1 MIDLKRR
8 IARFPNRKILFT
20 DFFDTLVHR
29 NVHPNY
35 AIRLWGKFMV
45 RELGMSFSSE
55 KLFTIRN
62 ESLTYLGKKQNK
74 STLEVKYKDV
84 IKEVY
89 NRLVNTGNLNNVP
102 FAKFK
107 TLFEK
112 ADYIAEISVQFKNE
126 ELIDI
131 LSYYKEKGYLIYLL
145 SDFYL
150 SKKVITK
157 ILEHHK
163 MGHLFEDVFISSTVG
178 ESKAKGGLYPY
189 VLDKTNTDPKSVLMI
204 GDNKKSDDINASK
217 YEIES
222 YHLKHFS
229 HKFRNKRNLFGSD
242 RNDFK
247 KVCHTIKERCLE
259 SEHQFSEYII
269 HFYFFTERLYIN
281 AKRNGNKDLF
291 FLAREGH
298 FLKQLFDSYQEMNLF
313 QGEDKINTHYLKA
326 SRQSATQL
334 ALRPLPKEGFEK
346 LLKKFGDM
354 SLQHFLDWFP
364 FSDTT
369 KNGIIND
376 IPFPKDETIPDFF
389 KSPAM
394 EHLRNNIAFQDAYA
408 KNRETQK
415 DAFIKYLDSFGAN
428 YEEEGLALVDVGW
441 GGTMQ
446 ESIYKFFKKKT
457 PVTGYYLGLKEI
469 YNIEKDTKRYGL
481 NFSIYPNHDFSDD
494 ILMANGQLYEQ
505 LLAAPHGSTLSYKFA
520 DEGESPTVEYHEPNE
535 KMVYDKFIGSTQ
547 EYMFLEF
554 KNLFTQLRA
563 IDYTQEVTQ
572 EYLTDMALRTG
583 IFTTRKKLKFIRE
596 ITKGFYQNVG
606 ENKVGLE
613 YNPNHISISKVGL
626 IKTFVK
632 SPEKVFRY
640 LVKIKPF
647 LFYRGYYWLSWPV
660 NLTYYYIKLNF
671 WAKRKWLKKGL
682 IS

>member
-8 IARFPNRKILFT
+8 ISRFPNREVLFT

-29 NVHPNY
+29 TVHPNY

-45 RELGMSFSSE
+45 RELGMKFSSE

-62 ESLTYLGKKQNK
+62 ESLIYLGKKQNR
-74 STLEVKYKDV
+74 STLEIKYKDV
-84 IKEVY
+84 IQEVY
-89 NRLVNTGNLNNVP
+89 RRLINTENLSDIP

-107 TLFEK
+107 NLFEK

-126 ELIDI
+126 ELIEI
-131 LSYYKEKGYLIYLL
+131 LSHFKQKGYRIYLL

-150 SKKVITK
+150 SKRVILKVLEYHK
-157 ILEHHK
+157 IA
-163 MGHLFEDVFISSTVG
+163 HLFDAVFISSTVG
-178 ESKAKGGLYPY
+178 LSKEKGGLYPH
-189 VLDKTNTDPKSVLMI
+189 VLDVTNTEPKSVLMI
-204 GDNKKSDDINASK
+204 GDNKKSDDINAAKHS
-217 YEIES
+217 IES
-222 YHLKHFS
+222 LHLKHFS
-229 HKFRNKRNLFGSD
+229 HKFRNKRNLLGSD
-242 RNDFK
+242 KSDFK
-247 KVCHTIKERCLE
+247 RACHLIKSRCLK
-259 SEHQFSEYII
+259 SDYTFSEYII

-281 AKRNGNKDLF
+281 AKRNGTKDLF

-298 FLKQLFDSYQEMNLF
+298 FLKQLFDCYQEMNLF
-313 QGEDKINTHYLKA
+313 QSEEKINTHYLKA

-334 ALRPLPKEGFEK
+334 ALRPLENEDFEE

-364 FSDTT
+364 FSETT
-369 KNGIIND
+369 KNNIIKD
-376 IPFPKDETIPDFF
+376 IPAAKDETIADFF
-389 KSPAM
+389 KSPTM
-394 EHLRNNIAFQDAYA
+394 GLLRKNEAFQVAYE
-408 KNRETQK
+408 KNRNIQK
-415 DAFIKYLDSFGAN
+415 TAFLTYLKSFGAN
-428 YEEEGLALVDVGW
+428 YEKDGLALVDVGW

-446 ESIYKFFKKKT
+446 ESIYKFLKKKT

-469 YNIEKDTKRYGL
+469 YNIEKDTKRFGL
-481 NFSIYPNHDFSDD
+481 NFSIYPSQDFYDD

-505 LLAAPHGSTLSYKFA
+505 MLAAPHGSTLAYKFA
-520 DEGESPTVEYHEPNE
+520 TEGESPTVEYHEPNE
-535 KMVYDKFIGSTQ
+535 KMVFDEFIAPIQ
-547 EYMFLEF
+547 EYMFTEF
-554 KNLFTQLRA
+554 KNLFTELRP
-563 IDYTQEVTQ
+563 IDYSQQITQ
-572 EYLTDMALRTG
+572 EYITDMALRTG
-583 IFTTRKKLKFIRE
+583 IFTNRKKLKFINQ

-613 YNPNHISISKVGL
+613 YNPNHITISKVGL
-626 IKTFVK
+626 IKTFIK

-647 LFYRGYYWLSWPV
+647 LYYKGFYWLSWPV
-660 NLTYYYIKLNF
+660 NISYYYIKFNF

>member
-1 MIDLKRR
+1 
-8 IARFPNRKILFT
+8 
-20 DFFDTLVHR
+20 
-29 NVHPNY
+29 
-35 AIRLWGKFMV
+35 MV

-55 KLFTIRN
+55 RLFTIRN
-62 ESLTYLGKKQNK
+62 ESLTYLGKKQQRP
-74 STLEVKYKDV
+74 TLEVKYKDV

-89 NRLVNTGNLNNVP
+89 NRLVNTENLHDVP
-102 FAKFK
+102 FDRFK
-107 TLFEK
+107 KLFEK
-112 ADYIAEISVQFKNE
+112 ADFIAEISVQFKND

-131 LSYYKEKGYLIYLL
+131 LSDYKDKGYQIYLL

-150 SKKVITK
+150 SKNVIVK

-163 MGHLFEDVFISSTVG
+163 MAHLFTDVFISSTVG
-178 ESKAKGGLYPY
+178 QSKAKGGLYRY

-204 GDNKKSDDINASK
+204 GDNKKSDDTNASK
-217 YEIES
+217 YAIES

-229 HKFRNKRNLFGSD
+229 HKFRNKKNLLGSD
-242 RNDFK
+242 KNDFK
-247 KVCHTIKERCLE
+247 KVCHTIKTRCLE
-259 SEHQFSEYII
+259 SEYQFSEYIL
-269 HFYFFTERLYIN
+269 HFYFFTERLYIS
-281 AKRNGNKDLF
+281 AKRNGTKDLF

-298 FLKQLFDSYQEMNLF
+298 FLKQLFDCYQEMNLF
-313 QGEDKINTHYLKA
+313 KSEEKINTHYLKA

-346 LLKKFGDM
+346 LLRKFGDM

-364 FSDTT
+364 FSDDT
-369 KNGIIND
+369 KITITSD
-376 IPFPKDETIPDFF
+376 IPFPKDEIIPDFF
-389 KSPAM
+389 KSETM
-394 EHLRNNIAFQDAYA
+394 DYLRNNLIFQDAYA

-415 DAFIKYLDSFGAN
+415 GAFLEYLNSFGAN
-428 YEEEGLALVDVGW
+428 YQENGLALVDVGW

-446 ESIYKFFKKKT
+446 ESIYKFFKKKI

-520 DEGESPTVEYHEPNE
+520 QEGESPTVEYHEPNE
-535 KMVYDKFIGSTQ
+535 KMVYDKYIGSIQ
-547 EYMFLEF
+547 EYMFTEF
-554 KNLFTQLRA
+554 KTLFAELRA
-563 IDYTQEVTQ
+563 IDYSQEVVQ

-583 IFTTRKKLKFIRE
+583 IFTTRKKLNFIRQ

-613 YNPNHISISKVGL
+613 YNPNSISISKVGL
-626 IKTFVK
+626 IKTFIK

-647 LFYRGYYWLSWPV
+647 LFYKGFYWLSWPV
-660 NLTYYYIKLNF
+660 NLSYYYIRLNF

-682 IS
+682 LS